1 MNYNLEIPSTLRHF
15 ISRYLKI
22 KKNKRL
28 MIGILAMFTIYAL
41 EGSIS
46 PYLLGKMV
54 SIVSNYNS
62 SKPFL
67 SLILWP
73 AIFYAMMPMITNI
86 AVRLKEYF
94 EACLYPS
101 MKSDIKKDMFE
112 YLLGHSYEFFESNF
126 SGTLTKKIID
136 ISENIE
142 ELLKIASGWIYN
154 SVLGILIAVLTL
166 YLFVGGLYALILFT
180 WAILFVGISF
190 ITADTTQT
198 ASAEL
203 ASAKTKLSGYLSDSI
218 SNISSTILFS
228 GSNKESKTIQK
239 AVTEVAKSEKKI
251 QCQMIKVF
259 FYQGCLVTTL
269 ISAFVCA
276 LIYGAQKHS
285 IHAGDIALVLSISLS
300 CLMMIFGLGQQILK
314 VHQLIGACNDALSFI
329 KIPHAIID
337 KPNVPPLQVS
347 KGEIL
352 FDNINFS
359 YPNSALLFNQLN
371 LSIAAG
377 EKIGIVGKSGSG
389 KSTLL
394 KLLLR
399 LVEPF
404 SGNIVIDKQRIS
416 EVQFKSLRSQ
426 ITIIP
431 QETQLFHRSI
441 FDNIHFANDTAT
453 KDEVISAAKK
463 ANCHDFIMNLPEQYN
478 TLVGERGLKLSG
490 GQKQRIS
497 IARAFLRNTKILIL
511 DEATSSLDTE
521 TEQAIQKSLH
531 EVMQDKTTL
540 IISHRLSTLQEVDA
554 IVVIDN
560 GKIIEHG
567 SLELLTKKQGGVFAA
582 LWKTQV
588 GGFLFAE
595 TSTI

>member
-1 MNYNLEIPSTLRHF
+1 
-15 ISRYLKI
+15 
-22 KKNKRL
+22 
-28 MIGILAMFTIYAL
+28 MIGILSMFTIYAL

-54 SIVSNYNS
+54 SVVSNYGS
-62 SKPFL
+62 SKQFL
-67 SLILWP
+67 SLIILP

-142 ELLKIASGWIYN
+142 DLLKIASGWIYN
-154 SVLGILIAVLTL
+154 TVMGILIAVLTL
-166 YLFVGGLYALILFT
+166 YLFVGTIYALILFT
-180 WAILFVGISF
+180 WAVLFVGISF
-190 ITADTTQT
+190 ITADKTQ
-198 ASAEL
+198 ASSAEL
-203 ASAKTKLSGYLSDSI
+203 ASAQTKLSGYLSDSI

-228 GSNKESKTIQK
+228 GSTKESKTIHK

-251 QCQMIKVF
+251 QFQTIKVF
-259 FYQGCLVTTL
+259 FYQGCLVTALT
-269 ISAFVCA
+269 SAFVFA
-276 LIYGAQKHS
+276 LVYGAQKNS
-285 IHAGDIALVLSISLS
+285 IHAGDFALVLSIALS

-337 KPNVPPLQVS
+337 KPKAPALQIS
-347 KGEIL
+347 KGEII

-359 YPNSALLFNQLN
+359 YPNSVLLFNQLN
-371 LSIAAG
+371 VSIAAG

-399 LVEPF
+399 LEQPS
-404 SGNIVIDKQRIS
+404 SGSIVIDKQRIS
-416 EVQFKSLRSQ
+416 DVQFESLRSQ

-441 FDNIHFANDTAT
+441 FDNIHFANDATT
-453 KDEVISAAKK
+453 KDEVINAAKK
-463 ANCHDFIMNLPEQYN
+463 ANCHEFIMSLPKQYD

-490 GQKQRIS
+490 GQRQRIS

-531 EVMQDKTTL
+531 EVMQGKTTL
-540 IISHRLSTLQEVDA
+540 IISHRLSTLQEVDT
-554 IVVIDN
+554 ILVIEK
-560 GKIIEHG
+560 GKIVEHG
-567 SLELLTKKQGGVFAA
+567 SLELLIKKQGGVFAA
-582 LWKTQV
+582 LWKTQM
-588 GGFLFAE
+588 GGFLFPE
-595 TSTI
+595 NLTT

>member
-1 MNYNLEIPSTLRHF
+1 MIYSSEIPSTLSNF
-15 ISRYLKI
+15 IWRYL

-28 MIGILAMFTIYAL
+28 MFSILAMFTIYAL

-54 SIVSNYNS
+54 SIVSNYS
-62 SKPFL
+62 SSAQFL
-67 SLILWP
+67 SLIIVP

-86 AVRLKEYF
+86 AVRSKEYF

-166 YLFVGGLYALILFT
+166 YLFVGSLYALILFA

-190 ITADTTQT
+190 ITADATQT
-198 ASAEL
+198 SSAEL

-228 GSNKESKTIQK
+228 GSTQESKTIQK

-251 QCQMIKVF
+251 QFQMIKVF

-285 IHAGDIALVLSISLS
+285 IHAGDFALVLSIALS

-347 KGEIL
+347 KGKIT
-352 FDNINFS
+352 FDNVNFS
-359 YPNSALLFNQLN
+359 YPNLPPLFNPLN

-399 LVEPF
+399 LVQPS
-404 SGNIVIDKQRIS
+404 SGSILIDNQSIS
-416 EVQFKSLRSQ
+416 EVQFESLRSQ

-441 FDNIHFANDTAT
+441 LDNIRFAHDTAT

-463 ANCHDFIMNLPEQYN
+463 ANCHEFIMNLPEQYD

-521 TEQAIQKSLH
+521 TEQAIQKSLY
-531 EVMQDKTTL
+531 EVMQGKTTL
-540 IISHRLSTLQEVDA
+540 IISHRLSTLKEVDT
-554 IVVIDN
+554 IVVLDHGN
-560 GKIIEHG
+560 IIEHG
-567 SLELLTKKQGGVFAA
+567 SLEQLTKKSGGVFAA

-588 GGFLFAE
+588 GGFLFTE
-595 TSTI
+595 

>member
-1 MNYNLEIPSTLRHF
+1 
-15 ISRYLKI
+15 
-22 KKNKRL
+22 
-28 MIGILAMFTIYAL
+28 MIGILIMITIYAL

-54 SIVSNYNS
+54 SVVSNYNS
-62 SKPFL
+62 SKQFL
-67 SLILWP
+67 SLIIWP
-73 AIFYAMMPMITNI
+73 ALFYALMPMITNI

-136 ISENIE
+136 ISESIE

-154 SVLGILIAVLTL
+154 SVMGILIAALTL
-166 YLFVGGLYALILFT
+166 YVFVGSIYALILFT

-190 ITADTTQT
+190 ITADKTQSS
-198 ASAEL
+198 SAEL

-218 SNISSTILFS
+218 SNISNTILFS
-228 GSNKESKTIQK
+228 GSTKESKTIQK
-239 AVTEVAKSEKKI
+239 AVTEVAHSEKKI
-251 QCQMIKVF
+251 QCQTIKVF
-259 FYQGCLVTTL
+259 FYQGCLVTALT
-269 ISAFVCA
+269 SAFVFA
-276 LIYGAQKHS
+276 LVYGAQKNS
-285 IHAGDIALVLSISLS
+285 IHAGDFALVLSIVLS

-337 KPNVPPLQVS
+337 KPKVPPLQVS
-347 KGEIL
+347 KGELI

-359 YPNSALLFNQLN
+359 YPNSPLLFNQLN
-371 LSIAAG
+371 LSIASG

-399 LVEPF
+399 LVQPS
-404 SGNIVIDKQRIS
+404 SGSILIDKQRIS
-416 EVQFKSLRSQ
+416 DVQFESLRSQ

-441 FDNIHFANDTAT
+441 FDNIHFANDATT
-453 KDEVISAAKK
+453 KDEVINAAKK
-463 ANCHDFIMNLPEQYN
+463 ANCHEFIMNLPEQYN

-531 EVMQDKTTL
+531 EVMQGKTTL
-540 IISHRLSTLQEVDA
+540 IISHRLSTLQEVDTL
-554 IVVIDN
+554 VVIDK
-560 GKIIEHG
+560 GKIIEQG
-567 SLELLTKKQGGVFAA
+567 SLVQLMKKQGGVFSA

-588 GGFLFAE
+588 GGFLF
-595 TSTI
+595 S